1 MSITPHLWEIDHSY
15 YGPDQCYY
23 ANTYQQAQWNAAY
36 ESWAEFMEEGISSAD
51 LDMNFLYRWDWQR
64 WPTDD
69 LEEDAEPGSEE
80 QLELF
85 WLFARKGMIGKTT
98 VNVTEADEPAVR
110 EWLQKHADYVRDMW
124 APFDL
129 SPKEGK

>member
-1 MSITPHLWEIDHSY
+1 MTHLWEIEHSY

-23 ANTYQQAQWNAAY
+23 ARPDQQAPWNADFS
-36 ESWAEFMEEGISSAD
+36 SWADFVAEGMFAAD
-51 LDMNFLYRWDWQR
+51 LDLNFLYRWDWQK
-64 WPTDD
+64 WGEGD
-69 LEEDAEPGSEE
+69 LDEDAEPGTEE

-110 EWLQKHADYVRDMW
+110 EWLQVRANYVRDMW

-129 SPKEGK
+129 SATTEEG